1 MDPVTSHHTTKK
13 GDLKLCQNYR
23 TISLISHPSKV
34 MLKVILNR
42 LKPEAEKIIAEE
54 QAGFRPGRSTVEQIC
69 NVRILMEKYLQHQQ
83 ELHHV
88 FIDFKKAF
96 DRVWHEAL
104 WATMRKYNINS
115 NLINVIQNLYNNATS
130 AVFCNNNIGDWFK
143 TTVGVRQG
151 CLLSPTLFNIF
162 LERIMTDALEN
173 HQGTVSIGGRPITN
187 LRFADDIDGL
197 AGNEF
202 ELASLM
208 EKLDKASS
216 NFGME
221 ISAEKNK
228 IMTNSK
234 EPLKN
239 EIKSNGQILGNV
251 SKFKYLGSVISDEG
265 SKPEILSRIAQT
277 TAALTKLKPIWN
289 NKNIGISSKIRLL
302 RSLVMSI
309 FLYAC
314 ESWTLNADT
323 ERRIRA
329 MEMRSYRRLLGI
341 SYKDHITNEEVRG
354 RIKNAI
360 GPHVELLTI
369 VRQRKLRWYG
379 HTTRSSG
386 LAKTIMQGT
395 VNGGRKRGRQK
406 KRWEDN
412 IKEWTGLELSDAL
425 RKAEDRNDW
434 KAVVRRS
441 SVAPRRILQSMG

>member
-1 MDPVTSHHTTKK
+1 
-13 GDLKLCQNYR
+13 
-23 TISLISHPSKV
+23 
-34 MLKVILNR
+34 
-42 LKPEAEKIIAEE
+42 
-54 QAGFRPGRSTVEQIC
+54 
-69 NVRILMEKYLQHQQ
+69 
-83 ELHHV
+83 
-88 FIDFKKAF
+88 
-96 DRVWHEAL
+96 
-104 WATMRKYNINS
+104 
-115 NLINVIQNLYNNATS
+115 
-130 AVFCNNNIGDWFK
+130 
-143 TTVGVRQG
+143 
-151 CLLSPTLFNIF
+151 
-162 LERIMTDALEN
+162 
-173 HQGTVSIGGRPITN
+173 
-187 LRFADDIDGL
+187 
-197 AGNEF
+197 
-202 ELASLM
+202 
-208 EKLDKASS
+208 
-216 NFGME
+216 
-221 ISAEKNK
+221 
-228 IMTNSK
+228 
-234 EPLKN
+234 
-239 EIKSNGQILGNV
+239 
-251 SKFKYLGSVISDEG
+251 
-265 SKPEILSRIAQT
+265 
-277 TAALTKLKPIWN
+277 
-289 NKNIGISSKIRLL
+289 
-302 RSLVMSI
+302 MSI